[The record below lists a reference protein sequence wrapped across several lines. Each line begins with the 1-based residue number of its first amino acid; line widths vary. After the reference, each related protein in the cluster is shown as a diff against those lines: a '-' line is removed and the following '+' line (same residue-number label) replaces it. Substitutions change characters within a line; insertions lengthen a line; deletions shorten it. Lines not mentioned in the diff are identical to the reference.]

1 MADVMYREAVAEDWP
16 AIARIVGRG
25 PDDGPALRRYL
36 QNELD
41 PGLAWVAVETTD
53 ETTDDLAGD
62 QRGIV
67 GAAVAGVP
75 RVRGVTDAGAGAPD
89 APREGREGRAVFVG
103 VAPQARRRGIGRAL
117 LDRILGELRQRDVGR
132 VVAEVEGTEVEALA
146 LFRRAGFE
154 TTGQTLSLTRPAPAG
169 PSTPGGPVPAGGP
182 PSPGPAAADI
192 RRLTIDDVP
201 HLAGLLIQLGIE
213 RAHQPHD
220 DLPSL
225 TPAQLE
231 GWLQRPATVAFAAWE
246 PGDPQTPLGLAWATR
261 RPDDAVLRYIGVE
274 DDARRHGI
282 GRALLRSVASGVGP
296 RPLRVR
302 LVDPGEQQ
310 EFFRRLGFAAEQVVY
325 RLSTALQPER
335 GSNGAPRAVD
345 LE

>member
-1 MADVMYREAVAEDWP
+1 MADVIYREAAVEDWP

-25 PDDGPALRRYL
+25 PDEGPALRRYL

-41 PGLAWVAVETTD
+41 PGLAWVAVETTGAATSATAGGLD
-53 ETTDDLAGD
+53 GD
-62 QRGIV
+62 QAGIV

-75 RVRGVTDAGAGAPD
+75 RVRGATGADAGASD
-89 APREGREGRAVFVG
+89 APREGRVVFVG
-103 VAPQARRRGIGRAL
+103 VAPQARRRGIARAL
-117 LDRILGELRQRDVGR
+117 LDRILGELRQREVGR
-132 VVAEVEGTEVEALA
+132 VVAEVEGTQVEALA

-154 TTGQTLSLTRPAPAG
+154 TLGQTLGLTRPAPAG
-169 PSTPGGPVPAGGP
+169 GAGPSASPGA
-182 PSPGPAAADI
+182 PGPATADV

-231 GWLQRPATVAFAAWE
+231 SWLQRPATVAYVAWE
-246 PGDPQTPLGLAWATR
+246 AGDPQTPLGLAWATR

-274 DDARRHGI
+274 DDARRHGV
-282 GRALLRSVASGVGP
+282 GRALLLSVAAEVGQ

-302 LVDPGEQQ
+302 LVDPGETQD
-310 EFFRRLGFAAEQVVY
+310 FFRRLGFAAEQVVY
-325 RLSTALQPER
+325 RLSTALQPQR
-335 GSNGAPRAVD
+335 GPDGAPRAVD